1 MLLSEAIIPYAG
13 TQGIRLYQTRPE
25 VKAVLR
31 EAGIRYHEEYW
42 ANKDE
47 TVPNPWHVLIADDV
61 MSLFFARNGKLFKIV
76 FWMGWEGCLP
86 NGIHTGLPLEEA
98 RRLDP
103 QLWFDDWNEV
113 WQSPAGYWL
122 EDDLTTREVMSITVY
137 IREVLD
143 DDLFDACEW

>member
-1 MLLSEAIIPYAG
+1 MLLSEPIIPYEG
-13 TQGIRLYQTRPE
+13 TPAIHLYQTRAE

-31 EAGIRYHEEYW
+31 EAGIKYHEEYW

-47 TVPNPWHVLIADDV
+47 TVPNPWHVVIVDDV

-98 RRLDP
+98 RRLDS
-103 QLWFDDWNEV
+103 QLWFDDWNED

-122 EDDLTTREVMSITVY
+122 EDDLTTREVMSIAVF

>member
-61 MSLFFARNGKLFKIV
+61 MSLFFARNGKLFKSSSGCAGKAV
-76 FWMGWEGCLP
+76 CSMASTPACPWRRPEGWTLSCG
-86 NGIHTGLPLEEA
+86 
-98 RRLDP
+98 
-103 QLWFDDWNEV
+103 
-113 WQSPAGYWL
+113 
-122 EDDLTTREVMSITVY
+122 LTTGMRSGSLLPDPGWRTI
-137 IREVLD
+137 
-143 DDLFDACEW
+143 